1 MYGYWGK
8 SLEVDLTTQTVRE
21 KDLPEDILYKFLGGR
36 GLGVYL
42 YTQYTPN
49 LNVGPLSAE
58 NPIILATGPLTGT
71 QTPTAGRATMTMRSP
86 LTGTIFTGNAGGIFG
101 ALMKF
106 TGYDAIIITGSA
118 NRPVYLYISDEG
130 VEINSAEEL
139 WGKSTK
145 EVTKLLKDRYTRAS
159 AVLTIGI
166 GGENGVLFSSIL
178 VDGERGFGRGGV
190 GAVWGA
196 KKLKAVVVKGK
207 RKVTVADQQRFKS
220 VLYEA
225 NKSIKQSPL
234 TSKALPSMGTSYTMD
249 IAYNAGALP
258 IRNFSQT
265 VFEGLEKVD
274 SKGLKDGPF
283 IRATACWGCPIRC
296 GRISRDSD
304 GNVGEG
310 PEYETMWALGPNL
323 GIDDIYFVTK
333 LNHLCNEY
341 GIDTISTGGVLAF
354 AMELTERGIKDYG
367 LSFGKEDGLV
377 EVLEKIAKRED
388 IGRELSIGTQ
398 RLAETIG
405 GDAEHFAMNVKG
417 LELPAYDPRGAKG
430 MAVGYATSN
439 RGGCH
444 LHSGYT
450 VSSELFGLPK
460 RVDPLMSTGK
470 ATLAAKRQDDSAAED
485 SLIVC
490 RFAGIAITMSMWSR
504 LLSAV
509 VGKRF
514 TADDLS
520 IIGERIH
527 NLERLI
533 NLKLGFSR
541 KDDTLPKRL
550 LQEGEGDRKINLE
563 AMLEEYY
570 SFRGWDENGIPTE
583 DKVRELGLEGLI

>member
-1 MYGYWGK
+1 MYGYWGRL
-8 SLEVDLTTQTVRE
+8 LEVDLESRTAKERSISQDV
-21 KDLPEDILYKFLGGR
+21 LYKFLGGR
-36 GLGVYL
+36 GFAVYL
-42 YTQYTPN
+42 YTQYVPE
-49 LNVGPLSAE
+49 LNVDPLSPQ

-71 QTPTAGRATMTMRSP
+71 QTPTAGRATITMRSP

-106 TGYDAIIITGSA
+106 TGYDALVITGSSEQ
-118 NRPVYLYISDEG
+118 PVYLYVSDEG
-130 VEINSAEEL
+130 IEIKSAEDL

-145 EVTKLLKDRYTRAS
+145 EVTKLLKDRHSRAS
-159 AVLTIGI
+159 AVLTIGV
-166 GGENGVLFSSIL
+166 GGERGVLFSSVL

-196 KKLKAVVVKGK
+196 KKLKAIVVKGRK
-207 RKVTVADQQRFKS
+207 KVTVADMERFKQ

-225 NKSIKQSPL
+225 DKSIKQSPL

-258 IRNFSQT
+258 IKNFSQT
-265 VFEGLEKVD
+265 EFEGLEKVD
-274 SKGLKDGPF
+274 SKGLKEGPF

-304 GNVGEG
+304 GNIGEG

-323 GIDDIYFVTK
+323 GIDDIFFITK
-333 LNHLCNEY
+333 MNHLCNEY

-354 AMELTERGIKDYG
+354 AMEVTERGIRDYG
-367 LSFGKEDGLV
+367 LSFGKKDGLIKAI
-377 EVLEKIAKRED
+377 EEIAKRE
-388 IGRELSIGTQ
+388 GKGEELALGTR
-398 RLAETIG
+398 RLAERIG
-405 GDAEHFAMNVKG
+405 GNVKEFAMNVKG

-509 VGKRF
+509 VGEKF

-520 IIGERIH
+520 VAGERIH

-533 NLKLGFSR
+533 NLKLGFDR
-541 KDDTLPKRL
+541 KDDTLPGRL
-550 LQEGEGDRKINLE
+550 LREGEGDRKIDLE
-563 AMLEEYY
+563 PMLEEYY
-570 SFRGWDENGIPTE
+570 SFRGWDENGVPTKE
-583 DKVRELGLEGLI
+583 KIIELGLEGLV